1 MILVFNGSKKN
12 NLSSSSSLLPPP
24 TSKILA
30 ATTLLFLVILL
41 ASNETKFCNSFSPDN
56 SKNINSIGGR
66 FGRRTNKN
74 DLWSGNQHSIGD
86 SNHRRSSGIRM
97 SSSST
102 ESDAVVTQTTRD
114 ALEGKSILLTGA
126 SGGLGAQL
134 ALQIANHCKPK
145 TLVLSGR
152 KQDAL
157 EQIAAECKA
166 GWIQNS
172 GGKSLETADAVVKI
186 LTADLSDKDSVRALG
201 ESAVSACG
209 GVIDVLVNCGG
220 VSSRSDF
227 VDTRLE
233 VDERVMQIN
242 FFSGASLAKAVVPTM
257 IQSGN
262 GGTILWISSVQGLMG
277 IPSRTSYA
285 ASKFAVQ
292 GYCEALRAEV
302 ATSGVEVHCVSPGY
316 IRTNLSRSAVTGDGS
331 AYDQMDATTANG
343 ADPREVAVEILDRS
357 LSGGEADFVVA
368 ATASAKIA
376 IWLRALAPG
385 LLRKLLV
392 QRFEKAK
399 RKQQEAISSAAT
411 TTDKKL
417 D

>member
-1 MILVFNGSKKN
+1 LFIVLLSASEENRLLFCHSFALDNYNHFTNYNYNYNYNFNYNGVLLGSRTKTIKGSFHNSDSLLLIN
-12 NLSSSSSLLPPP
+12 NRHSDSSGVIRSSTHHGNSANPMPSSSS
-24 TSKILA
+24 
-30 ATTLLFLVILL
+30 
-41 ASNETKFCNSFSPDN
+41 NSSAPAVV
-56 SKNINSIGGR
+56 
-66 FGRRTNKN
+66 
-74 DLWSGNQHSIGD
+74 
-86 SNHRRSSGIRM
+86 SGI
-97 SSSST
+97 
-102 ESDAVVTQTTRD
+102 TRD
-114 ALEGKSILLTGA
+114 SLEGKSVLLTGA

-157 EQIAAECKA
+157 EQLSAECRA
-166 GWIQNS
+166 S
-172 GGKSLETADAVVKI
+172 ADAVRI
-186 LTADLSDKDSVRALG
+186 ITADLSDKDSVKTLG

-209 GVIDVLVNCGG
+209 GVVDVLINCGG

-227 VDTRLE
+227 LDTKLE
-233 VDERVMQIN
+233 IDERVMQIN

-262 GGTILWISSVQGLMG
+262 GGRIIWISSVQGLMG

-302 ATSGVEVHCVSPGY
+302 ASSGVTVHCVSPGY
-316 IRTNLSRSAVTGDGS
+316 IRTNLSMSAVTGDGK
-331 AYDQMDATTANG
+331 AYGEMDTATANG
-343 ADPREVAVEILDRS
+343 ADPQEVAVEILDRS
-357 LSGGEADFVVA
+357 ITKGQADFVVA
-368 ATASAKIA
+368 ATASAKVA

-399 RKQQEAISSAAT
+399 RKKEEEASASAASV
-411 TTDKKL
+411 TDKKL

>member
-1 MILVFNGSKKN
+1 
-12 NLSSSSSLLPPP
+12 
-24 TSKILA
+24 
-30 ATTLLFLVILL
+30 
-41 ASNETKFCNSFSPDN
+41 
-56 SKNINSIGGR
+56 
-66 FGRRTNKN
+66 
-74 DLWSGNQHSIGD
+74 
-86 SNHRRSSGIRM
+86 M

-262 GGTILWISSVQGLMG
+262 GGRILWISSVQGLMG

-302 ATSGVEVHCVSPGY
+302 ASSGVEVHCVSPGY

-331 AYDQMDATTANG
+331 AYDQMDAATANG